1 MEKTVI
7 ITGGR
12 GSGSRVTEYDLDGAT
27 GLDLPDL
34 NRGRYDHACGHY
46 VHKQKTVSKLQ
57 NCRLNN

>member
-34 NRGRYDHACGHY
+34 NWGEVRPRMR
-46 VHKQKTVSKLQ
+46 TL
-57 NCRLNN
+57 RT

>member
-12 GSGSRVTEYDLDGAT
+12 GSGSRVQEYDLSGAT

-34 NRGRYDHACGHY
+34 NWGRHDHACGHY
-46 VHKQKTVSKLQ
+46 VHKQKTVSKL
-57 NCRLNN
+57 